1 MSYKINFES
10 LRQEGLKPLF
20 EALERAFKAL
30 NIDFYLVG
38 AIARDTW
45 FAHHGIIP
53 LGTKDVDFA
62 VCIPSKENYEK
73 LRQYLCNQEGFGS
86 SKQNQFVLFS
96 PQGLQVDLLP
106 FGEIEVEGKVMIEG
120 KGLAQIAVNGFR
132 EVYENGTDL
141 VSFENKQAF
150 KVCTLPGI
158 VILKL
163 IAYDDRPE
171 VRQNDIKD
179 ISLILKHYFDIETD
193 IIYEQ
198 HNDLFE
204 DNRDTPIIAA
214 RVVGRQMKRIIGR
227 SIDLEKRVTA
237 ILQRE
242 IDNYEKSK
250 MAELMVRG
258 TDNSINDAI
267 EILREILQGLND
279 IT

>member
-1 MSYKINFES
+1 M
-10 LRQEGLKPLF
+10 
-20 EALERAFKAL
+20 
-30 NIDFYLVG
+30 
-38 AIARDTW
+38 
-45 FAHHGIIP
+45 
-53 LGTKDVDFA
+53 
-62 VCIPSKENYEK
+62 
-73 LRQYLCNQEGFGS
+73 
-86 SKQNQFVLFS
+86 
-96 PQGLQVDLLP
+96 DLLP
-106 FGEIEVEGKVMIEG
+106 FGEIEVEGKVMIKG

-179 ISLILKHYFDIETD
+179 ISLILKHYFNIETD

-214 RVVGRQMKRIIGR
+214 RVLGRQMKRIIGK
-227 SIDLEKRVTA
+227 SIDLEKRVIA

-242 IDNYEKSK
+242 IDNSEKSK
-250 MAELMVRG
+250 VAELMVRG
-258 TDNSINDAI
+258 TDNSIADAL
-267 EILREILQGLND
+267 EILKEILQGIKD
-279 IT
+279 MV

>member
-1 MSYKINFES
+1 MPYKINFES

-20 EALERAFKAL
+20 EALERGFKAL

-106 FGEIEVEGKVMIEG
+106 FGEIEVEGKVMIKG

-179 ISLILKHYFDIETD
+179 ISLILKHYFNIETD

-214 RVVGRQMKRIIGR
+214 RVLGRQMKRIIGK
-227 SIDLEKRVTA
+227 SIDLEKRVIA

-242 IDNYEKSK
+242 IDNSEKSK
-250 MAELMVRG
+250 VAELMVRG
-258 TDNSINDAI
+258 TDNSIADAL
-267 EILREILQGLND
+267 EILKEILQGIKD
-279 IT
+279 MV

>member
-20 EALERAFKAL
+20 EALERGFKAL

-73 LRQYLCNQEGFGS
+73 LRQYLCNKEGFGS
-86 SKQNQFVLFS
+86 SKQNQFVLFN

-120 KGLAQIAVNGFR
+120 KGLTQIAVNGFR

-242 IDNYEKSK
+242 IDNSEKSK
-250 MAELMVRG
+250 MAELELLHLYG
-258 TDNSINDAI
+258 H
-267 EILREILQGLND
+267 
-279 IT
+279 

>member
-20 EALERAFKAL
+20 EALERGFKAL

-120 KGLAQIAVNGFR
+120 KGLTQIAVNGFR

-227 SIDLEKRVTA
+227 SLDLKKRVTI

-242 IDNYEKSK
+242 IDNSEKSK
-250 MAELMVRG
+250 MVELMVRG
-258 TDNSINDAI
+258 TDNSIIDAI
-267 EILREILQGLND
+267 EILKEILQGLND
-279 IT
+279 VI